1 MKYGKNLFVMLFLF
15 STSTNAQAPH
25 ISVPATIPGISSLF
39 VFRPETAQPLRELA
53 QILLY
58 DESTLSRG
66 ERELIAS
73 YVSYRNNCNFCCNS
87 HSAIATHHL
96 NGDQTIVQA
105 VKNDVA
111 TAPVSEKMKAL
122 LTLAGQVQQSGRM
135 VTQETVAQAKEHG
148 ATDKEI
154 HDTVLIAAA
163 FCMYNR
169 YVDGL
174 AAFTP
179 TEQSAY
185 DAIGKIVG
193 EHGYVR
199 K

>member
-1 MKYGKNLFVMLFLF
+1 MKQCKNLILLVLFISN
-15 STSTNAQAPH
+15 STDAQTPH
-25 ISVPATIPGISSLF
+25 IPLPATIPGISSLF
-39 VFRPETAQPLRELA
+39 VFRPETAEPMRKLA

-73 YVSYRNNCNFCCNS
+73 YVSYQNKCNFCCNS
-87 HSAIATHHL
+87 HSAIATYHL
-96 NGDQTIVQA
+96 NGDESIVQA
-105 VKNDVA
+105 VKNDIS
-111 TAPVSEKMKAL
+111 TAPVSEKMKIL
-122 LTLAGQVQQSGRM
+122 LTIAGQVQESGRAVM
-135 VTQETVAQAKEHG
+135 HETIEQAKASG

-179 TEQSAY
+179 TDQIAY
-185 DAIGKIVG
+185 DAIGKLVG
-193 EHGYVR
+193 ENGYVR